1 MSTMTWEESVR
12 WLRDQ
17 PDQQFLVQACYF
29 DDPLDKAAERFWQ
42 SAEWKAIAALLPQ
55 PNGGKAL
62 DLGAGRGISS
72 YALARD
78 GWNVTALEPD
88 PSDLVGAGAI
98 HSLALASGL
107 EIAVVSEFSE
117 QLPFAENTFDVVN
130 CRQVLH
136 HARDLPQTCREIFR
150 VLKPGG
156 VMVATREHV
165 LSRKEDLQA
174 FLNAHS
180 LHKFYGGE
188 NAFLLD
194 EYMSAI
200 KGAGLYLDKVMAPLD
215 SPINYFPMTTEQCL
229 VHCTRPVADVIGRP
243 LTNMVFSQ
251 RHVLGRT
258 LMKMLVSTVNRR
270 DNTPGRLYSFVAIK
284 AEPYGKR

>member
-1 MSTMTWEESVR
+1 MMSMSWEEAVQ
-12 WLRDQ
+12 WLRNQ
-17 PDQQFLVQACYF
+17 PDQQFLVRACYF
-29 DDPLDKAAERFWQ
+29 DDPLEDAALRFWQ
-42 SAEWKAIAALLPQ
+42 SAEWKAIAALLPR
-55 PNGGKAL
+55 PDGKAL

-78 GWNVTALEPD
+78 GWEVTALEPD

-98 HSLALASGL
+98 HSLARASGL
-107 EIAVVSEFSE
+107 NFNVVSEFSE
-117 QLPFAENTFDVVN
+117 QLPFADNTFDVVN

-165 LSRKEDLQA
+165 LSKKDDLQA

-194 EYMSAI
+194 EYTSAI
-200 KGAGLYLDKVMAPLD
+200 KNAGLHLDKVMAPLD
-215 SPINYFPMTTEQCL
+215 SPINYFPMTPEQCF
-229 VHCTRPVADVIGRP
+229 VHCTRPVADIVGRP
-243 LTNMVFSQ
+243 LTNMLFSQ
-251 RHVLGRT
+251 GHVLGRA
-258 LMKMLVSTVNRR
+258 LMKMLVSAINGR

-284 AEPYGKR
+284 AEINGKR

>member
-1 MSTMTWEESVR
+1 MMSMSWEEAVQ
-12 WLRDQ
+12 WLRNQ
-17 PDQQFLVQACYF
+17 PDQQFLVRACYF
-29 DDPLDKAAERFWQ
+29 DDPLEEAAQRFWQ
-42 SAEWKAIAALLPQ
+42 SAEWKAIAALLPR
-55 PNGGKAL
+55 PGGKAL

-78 GWNVTALEPD
+78 GWEVTALEPD

-98 HSLALASGL
+98 HSLARASGL
-107 EIAVVSEFSE
+107 HLNVVSEFSE
-117 QLPFAENTFDVVN
+117 QLPFADNTFDVVN

-165 LSRKEDLQA
+165 LSKKEDLQA

-188 NAFLLD
+188 NAFLLG
-194 EYMSAI
+194 EYISAM
-200 KGAGLYLDKVMAPLD
+200 KDAGLRLDKVMAPLD
-215 SPINYFPMTTEQCL
+215 SPINYFPMTPEQCF
-229 VHCTRPVADVIGRP
+229 VHCTRPVADIIGRP
-243 LTNMVFSQ
+243 LTNTVFSQ
-251 RHVLGRT
+251 RHVLGRA
-258 LMKMLVSTVNRR
+258 LMKMLVSTINGR

-284 AEPYGKR
+284 TETGGKR